1 MDLIEKQLLNKKNQ
15 MKQIDEKISSEQITP
30 TSSEKRTLQNII
42 RSISSQYR
50 KELTDST
57 TDRHI
62 LNDKIKNT
70 IHYEI
75 EKLNVDYEDKKRMEK
90 LALANIIGLG
100 PLQQYLDDPSITE
113 IIVQRY
119 DNICVERE
127 EKSIF
132 CKSSF
137 FR

>member
-75 EKLNVDYEDKKRMEK
+75 EKLNVDYEDKKRME
-90 LALANIIGLG
+90 
-100 PLQQYLDDPSITE
+100 
-113 IIVQRY
+113 
-119 DNICVERE
+119 
-127 EKSIF
+127 
-132 CKSSF
+132 
-137 FR
+137 